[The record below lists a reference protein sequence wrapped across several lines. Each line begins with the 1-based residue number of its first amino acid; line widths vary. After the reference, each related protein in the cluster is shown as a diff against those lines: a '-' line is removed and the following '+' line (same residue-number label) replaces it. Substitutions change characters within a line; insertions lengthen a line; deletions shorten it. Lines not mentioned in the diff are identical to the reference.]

1 MWDMNGEDQYKKIN
15 RKVHNI
21 IAKELGWVDLEDM
34 LLKKEDIEG
43 TPLEKAINM
52 LCKSYR
58 VSKIFK
64 K

>member
-1 MWDMNGEDQYKKIN
+1 MGGEDQYLKTNK
-15 RKVHNI
+15 KVHDM
-21 IAKELGWVDLEDM
+21 IAKELDWSDLEDM
-34 LLKKEDIEG
+34 LANKENINITLK
-43 TPLEKAINM
+43 KAINM